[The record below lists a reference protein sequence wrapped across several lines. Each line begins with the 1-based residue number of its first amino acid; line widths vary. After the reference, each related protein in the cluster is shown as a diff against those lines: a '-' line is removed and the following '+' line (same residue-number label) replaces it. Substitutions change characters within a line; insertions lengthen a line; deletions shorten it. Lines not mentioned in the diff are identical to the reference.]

1 MMSGSQGFKSVYSTL
16 GPAGV
21 VATIAGAVAV
31 VVLGASLWSFTRGVL
46 TTAPD
51 TDAAG
56 NVARGSEAQRAQFER
71 HLAQINGRTM
81 FVLPGAPAP
90 RAPEVV
96 AENPGPPPPPPKP
109 TSYGG
114 SPIIAMVLDT
124 VWFEDGRKMKVG
136 DAESEQTEV
145 LAVRAPWEADLKWQ
159 GEQFTVPLFPRDRV
173 VIKKGDSERSAGS
186 SSLQPALAS
195 GDRPGGGF
203 AAASTEGVGGAAGRA
218 AGAEGGDGEVPKPAP
233 KPVIGEKVTGPADA
247 PVQEPEHPQ
256 VVVPR
261 PAPGEKPQPQPIPP
275 PPLPPQTPQ
284 DAQPAQKNP
293 QPKAG

>member
-21 VATIAGAVAV
+21 LATVAGAVAV

-51 TDAAG
+51 TDTAG
-56 NVARGSEAQRAQFER
+56 NVARGSEAQRAQFEK
-71 HLAQINGRTM
+71 HLAQINGRTI
-81 FVLPGAPAP
+81 FITPGAPAARP
-90 RAPEVV
+90 PEVV
-96 AENPGPPPPPPKP
+96 AEDPGPPPPPPKP

-136 DAESEQTEV
+136 DPESEQTEV
-145 LAVRAPWEADLKWQ
+145 LAVRAPWEAELRWQ
-159 GEQFTVPLFPRDRV
+159 GERFTVPLFPRDQV
-173 VIKKGDSERSAGS
+173 VIKKGDPERSAGS
-186 SSLQPALAS
+186 SSAQPVLAS
-195 GDRPGGGF
+195 GDRPGGGVS
-203 AAASTEGVGGAAGRA
+203 AVGTERGGDGAGRA
-218 AGAEGGDGEVPKPAP
+218 AGAESEEPEARDAVR
-233 KPVIGEKVTGPADA
+233 KPVQGERVTGPADS
-247 PVQEPEHPQ
+247 PIQEPEHPQ

-261 PAPGEKPQPQPIPP
+261 PAPGEKPQPQPVPP
-275 PPLPPQTPQ
+275 PPPPPQTPQ
-284 DAQPAQKNP
+284 EAQKNP